1 MIREDLPTAVYRFFD
16 ADSRLLYVGI
26 TCNPKMRFRD
36 HQRLSHWWPAQ
47 QSVTVDWKDTRGEA
61 LAEEAAA
68 ILAEDPLHNVIGAT
82 TPPTRPALPRTPVHR
97 RPEWVAEVA
106 GQVRAEI
113 ARRSSKKP
121 GMKFA
126 DELGISRTAWDD
138 RLYGVV
144 EWRITELIEMADLL
158 GVTVDKFL
166 PKRRTPKPPAPVG
179 EGRTSGLVVALPPVA
194 HGGSPGV
201 PPHPGADAFS
211 LPATPPLPQFS
222 VGGAA

>member
-1 MIREDLPTAVYRFFD
+1 MTDNEAGSLAVARAAIAAEVRAELARHGRTQSQVGEVLNLPQSSVAQRLTGRPKSAHSGAEELVLIAADLGVPVPAVPGNPDRRGRCRMIREDLPTAVYRFFD

-36 HQRLSHWWPAQ
+36 HQRLSHWWPDQ

-61 LAEEAAA
+61 LEEEAAA

-82 TPPTRPALPRTPVHR
+82 TPPARPALPRTPVHR

-121 GMKFA
+121 A
-126 DELGISRTAWDD
+126 
-138 RLYGVV
+138 
-144 EWRITELIEMADLL
+144 
-158 GVTVDKFL
+158 
-166 PKRRTPKPPAPVG
+166 
-179 EGRTSGLVVALPPVA
+179 
-194 HGGSPGV
+194 
-201 PPHPGADAFS
+201 
-211 LPATPPLPQFS
+211 
-222 VGGAA
+222 